1 MRRRN
6 PFPGVTVATDRHGKR
21 RFRLR
26 RTIKGRSFDRYL
38 PGPYASPEFRAAYEQ
53 AVEGVRTATRR
64 AQPGTFAYLI
74 HAYLGS
80 AGYRSLAPS
89 TRADVRGRLEWIREA
104 IGQGRYAKMEP
115 RHVAALMERKGGP
128 AAANR
133 LRKDLGQLFRFAAK
147 RFGFKGQ
154 NPAALADPHKTK
166 RGGYHSWENA
176 EIAQYRATFSTGTKQ
191 RLALEILLG
200 TGASRQDAVAL
211 TRANIRGGRLF
222 YRRGKTGEAV
232 NLPILPELQ
241 RDLALLPSTQMVVLA
256 RNDGAR
262 YAVESFGNLFRG
274 WCNEAGLPHCAAHGL
289 RKAGARRL
297 AEAGATEFEV
307 MSFLGHAT
315 AREASRYVAAANRA
329 TLADSGMAKLGAKPE
344 RNVSNLPK
352 RLDKPSA

>member
-26 RTIKGRSFDRYL
+26 RTIKGRSIDRYL
-38 PGPYASPEFRAAYEQ
+38 SGPYGSPEFRAAYEQ
-53 AVEGVRTATRR
+53 AVEGARTAGKVPP
-64 AQPGTFAYLI
+64 PGTFAYLI

-133 LRKDLGQLFRFAAK
+133 LRKDLGQLYRFAAK
-147 RFGFKGQ
+147 RFGYKGQ
-154 NPAALADPHKTK
+154 NPASLADPHKVK
-166 RGGYHSWENA
+166 RGGYHTWTDA

-191 RLALEILLG
+191 RLALEVLLA

-211 TRANIRGGRLF
+211 TRANIRGGRIA

-232 NLPILPELQ
+232 DLPILPELA
-241 RDLALLPSTQMVVLA
+241 RELALLPSTQMVVLA
-256 RNDGAR
+256 RNDGMR
-262 YAVESFGNLFRG
+262 YAVESFGILFRR
-274 WCNEAGLPHCAAHGL
+274 WCNEAGLPGCSAHGL

-315 AREASRYVAAANRA
+315 AKEASRYVAAANRA
-329 TLADSGMAKLGAKPE
+329 TLADSGMAKLGVETRTKL
-344 RNVSNLPK
+344 SNLPA
-352 RLDKPSA
+352 RLDKHGV